1 MQKVEWINGMAV
13 SVLNDENQMITNEEF
28 EFLMAVAESDIEKEL
43 YIELYNFFLR
53 KRSEEVIKD
62 GKF

>member
-28 EFLMAVAESDIEKEL
+28 EFLMAVAESDIEREL
-43 YIELYNFFLR
+43 YVELYNFFLR